1 MWKHNNEQLYKC
13 AATDVETRN
22 PAGTIKKKLRVK
34 AAKFVGMNGRI
45 ACIVL
50 WAAVWMVLP
59 AVLRGQEYVPAATG
73 CRVEFK
79 AVSHKDGEV
88 IRGVLNSV
96 KGKIIFDPKNV
107 GAASF
112 DINVGLAGITSGAT
126 KINAELRKPAYFNP
140 VKYPVIK
147 IKSTSVKA
155 DGASG
160 VVYVMQGN
168 LTIKDVT
175 KPVHIQFTAS
185 PMGGG
190 YIFRGRLVVSKQAFN
205 VGSKEDGIDDEVS
218 VYIEVRALQN
228 QKSKVKN

>member
-1 MWKHNNEQLYKC
+1 VWMLL
-13 AATDVETRN
+13 
-22 PAGTIKKKLRVK
+22 PAG
-34 AAKFVGMNGRI
+34 
-45 ACIVL
+45 
-50 WAAVWMVLP
+50 
-59 AVLRGQEYVPAATG
+59 LRGQQYVPAADG
-73 CRVEFK
+73 CRIEFK

-112 DINVGLAGITSGAT
+112 DINVGLAGITSGAA
-126 KINAELRKPAYFNP
+126 KINTELRKPAYFNP

-155 DGASG
+155 DGGSG

-175 KPVHIQFTAS
+175 KPVHLQFTAS

-205 VGSKEDGIDDEVS
+205 IGSKEDGIDDEVS
-218 VYIEVRALQN
+218 VYIEVRALQ
-228 QKSKVKN
+228 SKK